1 MPVVDS
7 ENRLVGIITV
17 DDVMDII
24 EQEATE
30 DIEMMAAITPT
41 DKPYMKTSVI
51 ETFRKRIPWL
61 LFLMISAT
69 FTSKIIQGYESAL
82 ASYAVLTMYIPM
94 FMDTGGNA
102 GGQAS
107 VTIIRSIS
115 LGEVEFRDIFRVMW
129 KEIRVAVLCGVT
141 LSIVNFA
148 KLLILDHVGM
158 QVAIIVCLTMVVTVI
173 VAKIVGCV
181 LPMLAKQI
189 GFDPAVMA
197 SPFITTI
204 VDAVSLVI
212 YFQIATRML
221 GI

>member
-1 MPVVDS
+1 
-7 ENRLVGIITV
+7 
-17 DDVMDII
+17 
-24 EQEATE
+24 
-30 DIEMMAAITPT
+30 MMAAITPT
-41 DKPYMKTSVI
+41 DKPYTKTSVI
-51 ETFRKRIPWL
+51 ETFKKRIPWL

-69 FTSKIIQGYESAL
+69 FTGAIIQGYQNAL

-115 LGEVEFRDIFRVMW
+115 LGEVEFSDILKVVW
-129 KEIRVAVLCGVT
+129 KEMRVAVLCGIT
-141 LSIVNFA
+141 LAVVNFA
-148 KLLILDHVGM
+148 KLMLFDHVGM
-158 QVAIIVCLTMVVTVI
+158 QVAFIVCLTMVITVM
-173 VAKIVGCV
+173 VAKVVGCM